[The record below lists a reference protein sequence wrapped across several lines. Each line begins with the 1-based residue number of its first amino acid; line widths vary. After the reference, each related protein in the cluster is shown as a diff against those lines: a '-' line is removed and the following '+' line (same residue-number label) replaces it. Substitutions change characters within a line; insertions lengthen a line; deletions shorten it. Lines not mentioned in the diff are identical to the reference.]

1 MRGMTKRSTN
11 VPNAVPRRGRR
22 GRFTDLTLDE
32 LKGLFVEKI
41 GRSSGSDDRRYLEW
55 KIREADKGRVRVGPL
70 DRTRAL
76 PPAEMM
82 TLPWRLPRS
91 TVARIDEAR
100 TRMNVS
106 TRSALLTEALAE
118 LLARRGEHEVAA
130 LVRGSG
136 AD

>member
-1 MRGMTKRSTN
+1 MRGMTKRSTH
-11 VPNAVPRRGRR
+11 VPNAAPRRGRR
-22 GRFTDLTLDE
+22 GRFTDLTLDN
-32 LKGLFVEKI
+32 LKRLFVEKI
-41 GRSSGSDDRRYLEW
+41 GRESGSNDRRYLEW

-70 DRTRAL
+70 DRARAL
-76 PPAEMM
+76 PPAEIM
-82 TLPWRLPRS
+82 TLPWRLPRA

-100 TRMNVS
+100 ARLNVS

-118 LLARRGEHEVAA
+118 LLARRGEPEVAA